1 MNLSRDE
8 IKNKI
13 QQLESKRESLNKEN
27 LQLENEVYEKYSKNA
42 NLAYLFVRHIINS
55 GKSPF
60 SEKNNIISNFTS
72 EELNYL
78 TYYDDLY
85 EKHYSEQ
92 EFLNKIN
99 NMDSIDKVLEY
110 LNLSKI
116 LLTTYS
122 NKKATIINNL
132 IQKYSALN
140 YEQIRNEVKIDLE
153 KVFILEKELIQIE
166 KNIEETYFSKFDIKK
181 IFCDYVFIEYRK
193 DELLSMGLVDNY
205 GMSLIQKHIDNQNQI
220 QNVLTEITKL
230 DALDYE
236 LLDKEQKE
244 TGKSLLNNLDSA
256 LNSFNSDTLF
266 QYTKNAS
273 YGKMG
278 DNLGD
283 FSLKILNNGQIIY
296 STYLFRKEEPVSI
309 RTYTLDSKTLSLLK
323 QTIDSKIDIINSMP
337 NSIDTGVMD
346 GDMQTFK
353 FYDKKISATSINY
366 IDIEKLKKD
375 NFDYYSR
382 IKDTITY
389 NNNLLTIFDEIIKIL
404 KKGHFN
410 LTLYKFNKQLFNFM

>member
-132 IQKYSALN
+132 IQ
-140 YEQIRNEVKIDLE
+140 V
-153 KVFILEKELIQIE
+153 
-166 KNIEETYFSKFDIKK
+166 
-181 IFCDYVFIEYRK
+181 
-193 DELLSMGLVDNY
+193 
-205 GMSLIQKHIDNQNQI
+205 
-220 QNVLTEITKL
+220 NVLYNL
-230 DALDYE
+230 AS
-236 LLDKEQKE
+236 QH
-244 TGKSLLNNLDSA
+244 KS
-256 LNSFNSDTLF
+256 FPLF
-266 QYTKNAS
+266 VQY
-273 YGKMG
+273 
-278 DNLGD
+278 
-283 FSLKILNNGQIIY
+283 
-296 STYLFRKEEPVSI
+296 
-309 RTYTLDSKTLSLLK
+309 
-323 QTIDSKIDIINSMP
+323 
-337 NSIDTGVMD
+337 
-346 GDMQTFK
+346 
-353 FYDKKISATSINY
+353 
-366 IDIEKLKKD
+366 
-375 NFDYYSR
+375 
-382 IKDTITY
+382 
-389 NNNLLTIFDEIIKIL
+389 
-404 KKGHFN
+404 H
-410 LTLYKFNKQLFNFM
+410 

>member
-1 MNLSRDE
+1 MDLSRDE
-8 IKNKI
+8 IKSKI
-13 QQLESKRESLNKEN
+13 QQLENKREYLNEEN
-27 LQLENEVYEKYSKNA
+27 LHLENEVYEKYSKNA
-42 NLAYLFVRHIINS
+42 NLAYLFVRYIINS
-55 GKSPF
+55 AKSPF
-60 SEKNNIISNFTS
+60 LEKKSIISNLTS

-85 EKHYSEQ
+85 EKYYLEQ
-92 EFLNKIN
+92 EFLNKISS
-99 NMDSIDKVLEY
+99 MDSIDKILEY
-110 LNLSKI
+110 LNFSKI

-122 NKKATIINNL
+122 NKKATIINDL
-132 IQKYSALN
+132 IQKYSVLN
-140 YEQIRNEVKIDLE
+140 YDQIRNEVKIDLE
-153 KVFILEKELIQIE
+153 RVSILEKELIQIE
-166 KNIEETYFSKFDIKK
+166 KKIEETYFSKFDIKK
-181 IFCDYVFIEYRK
+181 VFCDYVFIEYRK

-220 QNVLTEITKL
+220 QNILTEIAKL

-236 LLDKEQKE
+236 ILDAEQKE
-244 TGKSLLNNLDSA
+244 TEKNLLNNLNSA

-273 YGKMG
+273 YGKIG

-283 FSLKILNNGQIIY
+283 FSLKILSNGQIIY

-309 RTYTLDSKTLSLLK
+309 KTYTLDSKILSLLK
-323 QTIDSKIDIINSMP
+323 QTIDSKMDSINLMP

-346 GDMQTFK
+346 GDMQTFR
-353 FYDKKISATSINY
+353 FYGKKISATSINY
-366 IDIEKLKKD
+366 IDIEKLKQE

-382 IKDTITY
+382 IKDTIIY
-389 NNNLLTIFDEIIKIL
+389 NNSLLTIFDEITKIL

-410 LTLYKFNKQLFNFM
+410 LTLYKFNKQLFNFI